1 MVPTFAITP
10 EKEASIPHYFYRQWT
25 YSPPEVTGV
34 SLAGKTAIVTGSNTG
49 LGLECSRQFLDLG
62 LSKLILAVRSETKGA
77 AAAAELAAGRN
88 LPAGAIEVWPM
99 DLADYDSIVAFA
111 ARANASLDRLD
122 ILVANAGLV
131 TAVHEPNPTTGHD
144 QVIQVNYLSTA
155 LSVLL
160 LLPVIR
166 AKRANQP
173 GPTRITF
180 TSSDASSWTSFK
192 ERGAKPLLPAFDRPD
207 ADMADHYFIS
217 KMFGQFFV
225 AELAKHVPTSLAV
238 INCATPGMCYDS
250 ELDRASRGTVLG
262 AVIGFMKRRVGY
274 TSAVGAR
281 LMTDAAVNHGEE
293 THGQYL
299 GLNEKRV
306 KPMVPIFYTEEGKE
320 IVQRLW
326 DETLEELSFANVKQI
341 IEDID
346 K

>member
-1 MVPTFAITP
+1 MAPTFDITP
-10 EKEASIPHYFYRQWT
+10 EKEGSIRHFFYRQWT

-62 LSKLILAVRSETKGA
+62 LSKLILAVRNEAKGK
-77 AAAAELAAGRN
+77 AAAAELAKGRD
-88 LPAGAIEVWPM
+88 LPAGAIEVWLL

-111 ARANASLDRLD
+111 ARAQTLDRLD
-122 ILVANAGLV
+122 ILVPNAGIV
-131 TAVHEPNPTTGHD
+131 TAVHEPNPKTGHD

-160 LLPVIR
+160 LLPAIK

-180 TSSDASSWTSFK
+180 TSSDASSWSSFPQ
-192 ERGAKPLLPAFDRPD
+192 RSAKPLLPVFDRPD

-225 AELAKHVPTSLAV
+225 AELAKHVPTSLAI
-238 INCATPGMCYDS
+238 INCTTPGMCYDS
-250 ELDRASRGTVLG
+250 ELDRAGKGTVLG
-262 AVIGFMKRRVGY
+262 AIIGFMKRRVGY

-306 KPMVPIFYTEEGKE
+306 KPMVPIFYTDEGKE

-326 DETLEELSFANVKQI
+326 DETMEELSFANVKKI
-341 IEDID
+341 IEDIG